1 MYLLFCQ
8 VYDYCM
14 NIPELTEVGLA
25 MSHASVLLPSVC
37 SFRSHSTRLH
47 QSPPLFLYQNA
58 RDKRGCGFQSKA
70 LLPLYE
76 TLNELGV
83 FQSSMLQVNS

>member
-1 MYLLFCQ
+1 
-8 VYDYCM
+8 M

-25 MSHASVLLPSVC
+25 MSHASVLLLSVC
-37 SFRSHSTRLH
+37 SFTSEVIQYRLH

-70 LLPLYE
+70 LLPLFE

>member
-1 MYLLFCQ
+1 
-8 VYDYCM
+8 
-14 NIPELTEVGLA
+14 
-25 MSHASVLLPSVC
+25 MSHASVLLLSVC
-37 SFRSHSTRLH
+37 SFTSEVIQLDFTVTPSVFV
-47 QSPPLFLYQNA
+47 SKA
-58 RDKRGCGFQSKA
+58 RDKRVCGFQSKA

>member
-1 MYLLFCQ
+1 
-8 VYDYCM
+8 M

-25 MSHASVLLPSVC
+25 MSHASVLLLSVC
-37 SFRSHSTRLH
+37 SFDHLRSHSTRLH
-47 QSPPLFLYQNA
+47 QSLPLFLYQNA
-58 RDKRGCGFQSKA
+58 RDKRECGFQSKA

-76 TLNELGV
+76 TLNEIGVFQLGV

>member
-1 MYLLFCQ
+1 
-8 VYDYCM
+8 M
-14 NIPELTEVGLA
+14 NIPELTEGGACNVTCLCIA
-25 MSHASVLLPSVC
+25 AVC
-37 SFRSHSTRLH
+37 LFLHLRSHSTRLH